1 MSYKEEL
8 LNDIEYKKLYNDFYS
23 IKSKNTQKGKDSEGN
38 LVFIS
43 PNLKYVLYHGK
54 YKELY
59 QYFNEL
65 IEKKLTLIDK
75 ITHIKHIII
84 NDYDNNELK
93 KEFNDLYKEY
103 ENLNS
108 LIEDTYND
116 INEFQIS
123 DNEKN
128 DLNDKIKNLKNELEK
143 TLEERNK
150 LLSVNNKENIEKED
164 EDSKNKENE
173 DENEDYDEKIQEL
186 NNEIINLFK
195 KNKNYNKIKK
205 NLISSSTIPRVIK
218 TKNAYVRY
226 YDKLDESEI
235 KLKIK

>member
-8 LNDIEYKKLYNDFYS
+8 LNDIEYKKLYNDFYN
-23 IKSKNTQKGKDSEGN
+23 IKSKNTQKGKDIEGN

-65 IEKKLTLIDK
+65 IEKKLILIDK
-75 ITHIKHIII
+75 ITHLKHIII

-103 ENLNS
+103 ENTNI
-108 LIEDTYND
+108 LIEDTYNN
-116 INEFQIS
+116 ISEFQIS
-123 DNEKN
+123 DNEKK
-128 DLNDKIKNLKNELEK
+128 DLNEKIKNLENELKK
-143 TLEERNK
+143 TLNEK
-150 LLSVNNKENIEKED
+150 KKILSANNNKENIDGESEEKD
-164 EDSKNKENE
+164 EDNNV
-173 DENEDYDEKIQEL
+173 KIQEL

-205 NLISSSTIPRVIK
+205 NLISNSTIPRVIK

-226 YDKLDESEI
+226 YDKLDESKI

>member
-93 KEFNDLYKEY
+93 KEFNDLYKEWI
-103 ENLNS
+103 S
-108 LIEDTYND
+108 LDDKTKELKEQVKVIEERKKILSESIMGTMKSNEIEDLSLSTGG
-116 INEFQIS
+116 
-123 DNEKN
+123 K
-128 DLNDKIKNLKNELEK
+128 LKAY
-143 TLEERNK
+143 TSS
-150 LLSVNNKENIEKED
+150 SVAPLKKENIFNNLMD
-164 EDSKNKENE
+164 E
-173 DENEDYDEKIQEL
+173 
-186 NNEIINLFK
+186 FK
-195 KNKNYNKIKK
+195 
-205 NLISSSTIPRVIK
+205 
-218 TKNAYVRY
+218 
-226 YDKLDESEI
+226 DEI
-235 KLKIK
+235 KAEYLTSKIMDKSKREVKTNTVLKRYK